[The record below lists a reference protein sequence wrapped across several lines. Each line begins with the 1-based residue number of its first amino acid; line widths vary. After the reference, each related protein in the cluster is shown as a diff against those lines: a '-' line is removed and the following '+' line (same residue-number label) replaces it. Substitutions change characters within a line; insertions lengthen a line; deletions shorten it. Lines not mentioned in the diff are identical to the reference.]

1 MFAKLKHLAIVSDQ
15 YTLLGRFYEGMFG
28 MKPSQN
34 ARPFGAVVVRD
45 GYVGLNINPRKGKA
59 GRQAGLDH
67 FGFEVEDV
75 NIVFDRLKKD
85 YPSIK
90 VLKRPSTRPFAGIST
105 HDPTGNVFDLSQK
118 EMGNRT
124 DAYVEADREQKRHVK
139 HIALRAVEPA
149 GLAKFYRDVFEL
161 TEMEKPADDPNFY
174 LSDGRVVFVIMPWDI
189 TDFAGTGIERPALDH
204 IGFKVESVDAVKG
217 ELQKVKR
224 ERAALAPNPIGA
236 EAGPEGEARLN
247 LFAKCPLGQFHMSD
261 PDGVLI
267 DVSDR

>member
-1 MFAKLKHLAIVSDQ
+1 MPD
-15 YTLLGRFYEGMFG
+15 R
-28 MKPSQN
+28 
-34 ARPFGAVVVRD
+34 FGAVVVRD

-75 NIVFDRLKKD
+75 NIVYDRLKKD
-85 YPSIK
+85 YPFIR
-90 VLKRPSTRPFAGIST
+90 VLQRPSTRPFAGIST
-105 HDPTGNVFDLSQK
+105 HDPAGNVFDLFQK

-174 LSDGRVVFVIMPWDI
+174 LSDGRVVFVIMPWNI
-189 TDFAGTGIERPALDH
+189 TDFAGTVIERPAL
-204 IGFKVESVDAVKG
+204 V
-217 ELQKVKR
+217 
-224 ERAALAPNPIGA
+224 PY
-236 EAGPEGEARLN
+236 RL
-247 LFAKCPLGQFHMSD
+247 
-261 PDGVLI
+261 
-267 DVSDR
+267 

>member
-1 MFAKLKHLAIVSDQ
+1 MFAKLKHVAIVSDQ

-45 GYVGLNINPRKGKA
+45 GYVGMNINPRKGKA

-67 FGFEVEDV
+67 FGFEVEDMDTV
-75 NIVFDRLKKD
+75 YDRLKND
-85 YPSIK
+85 YPSVK
-90 VLKRPSTRPFAGIST
+90 VLKRPSTRPFASVST
-105 HDPTGNVFDLSQK
+105 HDPAGNVFDLSQSDM
-118 EMGNRT
+118 ENRG

-139 HIALRAVEPA
+139 HLALRAVDPA
-149 GLAKFYRDVFEL
+149 GLAKFYINVFEL

-174 LSDGRVVFVIMPWDI
+174 LSDGKVTFVIMPWDI

-204 IGFKVESVDAVKG
+204 IGFKVESVAAVKT
-217 ELQKVKR
+217 ELEKVKR
-224 ERAALAPNPIGA
+224 ERAALAPNPMGA
-236 EAGPEGEARLN
+236 EAGAEGEARLK

-267 DVSDR
+267 DVTDR

>member
-1 MFAKLKHLAIVSDQ
+1 MFAKLKHLAILSDK
-15 YTLLGRFYEGMFG
+15 YNLLGRFYEGMFG

-75 NIVFDRLKKD
+75 NVVFERLKKD
-85 YPSIK
+85 YPDIK
-90 VLKRPSTRPFAGIST
+90 VLNRPSTRPFAGIST
-105 HDPTGNVFDLSQK
+105 HDPAGNVFDLSQK
-118 EMGNRT
+118 DMANRT
-124 DAYVEADREQKRHVK
+124 DAYVDGDKDQKRHVK
-139 HIALRAVEPA
+139 HIALRAVQPA
-149 GLAKFYRDVFEL
+149 ALAKFYREVFEL
-161 TEMEKPADDPNFY
+161 IEMEKPAGDPNSY
-174 LSDGRVVFVIMPWDI
+174 LSDGKVVFVIMPWDI

-204 IGFKVESVDAVKG
+204 IGFKVESVAALKG
-217 ELQKVKR
+217 ELEKMKR

-236 EAGPEGEARLN
+236 EAGPEGEARLK
-247 LFAKCPLGQFHMSD
+247 LFSKCPLGQFHMSY

-267 DVSDR
+267 DVSDT

>member
-75 NIVFDRLKKD
+75 NIVFERLKKD
-85 YPSIK
+85 YPFIN

-105 HDPTGNVFDLSQK
+105 HDPAGNVFDLSQK
-118 EMGNRT
+118 DMENRT
-124 DAYVEADREQKRHVK
+124 DAYVEADRVQKRHIK
-139 HIALRAVEPA
+139 HIALRAVDPA
-149 GLAKFYRDVFEL
+149 GLAKFYRNVFEL

-174 LSDGRVVFVIMPWDI
+174 LSDGTVVFVIMPWNIMDY
-189 TDFAGTGIERPALDH
+189 AGTGIERPALDH
-204 IGFKVESVDAVKG
+204 VGFKVESVETLST
-217 ELQKVKR
+217 ELQRVKR
-224 ERAALAPNPIGA
+224 ERAALAPNPIGE
-236 EAGPEGEARLN
+236 EAGPEGEARLK

>member
-1 MFAKLKHLAIVSDQ
+1 MFAKLKHMAIVSDQ

-67 FGFEVEDV
+67 FGFEVQDV
-75 NIVFDRLKKD
+75 ETVYARLKRD
-85 YPSIK
+85 YPSVK
-90 VLKRPSTRPFAGIST
+90 VLKRPSTRPFAGISS
-105 HDPTGNVFDLSQK
+105 HDPAGNVFDISQ
-118 EMGNRT
+118 EGMENRT
-124 DAYVEADREQKRHVK
+124 DAYVEGDREQNRHVK
-139 HIALRAVEPA
+139 HLALRAVEPEK
-149 GLAKFYRDVFEL
+149 LANFYRDVFEL
-161 TEMEKPADDPNFY
+161 METEKPADDPNFY
-174 LSDGRVVFVIMPWDI
+174 LSDGKVTFVIMPWDI
-189 TDFAGTGIERPALDH
+189 TDFDGTGIERPALDH
-204 IGFKVESVDAVKG
+204 IGFKVESVEMLKKELENVK
-217 ELQKVKR
+217 K

-236 EAGPEGEARLN
+236 EAGKEGEARLK

>member
-1 MFAKLKHLAIVSDQ
+1 MFAKLKHVAIVSDQ

-45 GYVGLNINPRKGKA
+45 GYVGMNINPRKGKA

-67 FGFEVEDV
+67 FGFEVEDMDTV
-75 NIVFDRLKKD
+75 YDRLKKD
-85 YPSIK
+85 YPSVK
-90 VLKRPSTRPFAGIST
+90 VLKRPSTRPFAGVST
-105 HDPTGNVFDLSQK
+105 HDPAGNVFDLSQSQM
-118 EMGNRT
+118 ENRG

-139 HIALRAVEPA
+139 HLALRAVDPA
-149 GLAKFYRDVFEL
+149 GLAKFYRNVFEL
-161 TEMEKPADDPNFY
+161 TEMEKPAGDPNFY
-174 LSDGRVVFVIMPWDI
+174 LSDGKVVFVIMPWDI

-204 IGFKVESVDAVKG
+204 IGFKVESVAAVKS
-217 ELQKVKR
+217 ELEKVKR
-224 ERAALAPNPIGA
+224 ERAVMAPNPTGA
-236 EAGPEGEARLN
+236 DAGPEGEARLK

-267 DVSDR
+267 DVTDR